1 MTGDK
6 KGRKMVL
13 KDSVRAIKGVGEKTE
28 KLLNKL
34 GIFTVEDLIGNYP
47 RDYDLYE
54 EPILLEDIKGDR
66 KCAVRGF
73 INRKVSVNK
82 RGRLSVITTKI
93 YQKDQSL
100 SLTWFNQPYLV
111 NILKRG
117 GNYIFRGKAVKKRG
131 AYLMEQAEI
140 YTPSQYEEKCN
151 CLQPIYGLTRGLTNK
166 ALMKMIKEA
175 LYSCSLKDME
185 FLPPYILRDYGL
197 EDYEKSLRNMHFPKD
212 LEDYKRGRKR
222 FAFEELFLFIMA
234 MTKMKEERQD
244 KENPYPLKRVWET
257 ENVINN
263 LPFSLTKAQ
272 LRTWLQIEEDLT
284 SQRLMSRL
292 VQGDVGSGKTI
303 LAFLAMI
310 MAAQNGYQS
319 AIMVPTEVLAKQHY
333 QSLCKLLEDNGL
345 EGFSPILLTG
355 NIKGKQRKLIYEQ
368 IEEGSAKIIVGT
380 QALFQEKV
388 TYANLALVITDEQHR
403 FGVNQRKE
411 LATKGGYPNI
421 LVMSATPIPR
431 TLAIILYGDLDI
443 SLVDELPANRLPI
456 KNCVV
461 DTSYRPTAYRF
472 IEKEIE
478 KGHQVY
484 VICPM
489 IEENED
495 SDLENVVNY
504 ADKLREAFKEKAI
517 VSILHGK
524 MSAQEKNEIMEE
536 FADKKSH
543 ILVSTTVIEVGINV
557 PNATVMLIENAE
569 RFGLAQLHQLRGRVG
584 RGDAQSYC
592 IFMEGNQT
600 EETQKRLDILN
611 KSNDGFEIAAKDME
625 LRGPGDLLGIR
636 QSGMMNFQVAD
647 IYRDSHL
654 LTEAKQAAEKIL
666 SKDYSLQAGEHLG
679 ISKRLEKMLEKDM
692 LNQSI

>member
-1 MTGDK
+1 M
-6 KGRKMVL
+6 L
-13 KDSVRAIKGVGEKTE
+13 LEDSIRSIKGVGEKTQ

-34 GIFTVEDLIGNYP
+34 GIFTVQDLVDNYP

-54 EPILLEDIKGDR
+54 KPLPLENIKTDK
-66 KCAVRGF
+66 KCAVQGF

-82 RGRLSVITTKI
+82 KGRLSVITTTI
-93 YQKDQSL
+93 GQGDRQL
-100 SLTWFNQPYLV
+100 RLTWFNQPYLV
-111 NILKRG
+111 SLLRTG
-117 GNYIFRGKAVKKRG
+117 STFIFRGKVVFQKG
-131 AYLMEQAEI
+131 YYLMEQAEI
-140 YTPSQYEEKCN
+140 FTLGQYEDKCN
-151 CLQPIYGLTRGLTNK
+151 SLQPIYGLTKGLTNK
-166 ALMKMIKEA
+166 ALMKMTKEV
-175 LYSCSLKDME
+175 LNTYPLQGME
-185 FLPPYILRDYGL
+185 FLPEEILRRYDLGEYK
-197 EDYEKSLRNMHFPKD
+197 DSIVKMHFPKD
-212 LEDYKRGRKR
+212 IEDYRQGRKR

-234 MTKMKEERQD
+234 MTKMKAERQD
-244 KENPYPLKRVWET
+244 KENPYPLKKVWET
-257 ENVINN
+257 EEVIEH
-263 LPFSLTKAQ
+263 LPFTLTKAQ
-272 LRTWLQIEEDLT
+272 WNTWMQIEEDLR
-284 SQRLMSRL
+284 SSKLMSRL

-303 LAFLAMI
+303 LAFLAML
-310 MAAQNGYQS
+310 MVAQNGYQS

-333 QSLCKLLEDNGL
+333 EALCKLLEDNGL
-345 EGFSPILLTG
+345 EQFSPVLLTG
-355 NIKGKQRKLIYEQ
+355 HIKGKERKLIYEKIQ
-368 IEEGSAKIIVGT
+368 DGSAKMIVGT
-380 QALFQEKV
+380 QALFQEK
-388 TYANLALVITDEQHR
+388 TNYANLALVITDEQHR
-403 FGVNQRKE
+403 FGVNQRKA
-411 LATKGGYPNI
+411 LATKGGYPNV

-461 DTSYRPTAYRF
+461 STSYRPTAYKF

-478 KGHQVY
+478 KGHQAY

-495 SDLENVVNY
+495 SDLENVISY
-504 ADKLREAFKEKAI
+504 ADKLKAVFGEKI
-517 VSILHGK
+517 GVSILHGK
-524 MSAQEKNEIMEE
+524 MSSQEKNEIMGAFSEN
-536 FADKKSH
+536 KSQ

-557 PNATVMLIENAE
+557 PNATVMMIENAE

-600 EETQKRLDILN
+600 EETQKRLEILN

-647 IYRDSHL
+647 IYQDYQL
-654 LTEAKQAAEKIL
+654 LAGAKEAVGTIL
-666 SKDYSLQAGEHLG
+666 SKDYDLKEEKHQG
-679 ISKRLEKMLEKDM
+679 IAEKLEKMLEEDM